1 MDWSKK
7 KMRTSSGRTAIWAFV
22 LLLMSSYAS
31 AQSQI
36 PIVVGA
42 GADDAEKFAAEE
54 LATHLQHLYSDQ
66 RFPVTTS
73 VPNGLIVLYAF
84 EKHQN
89 RQTQGLNARG
99 KSTEPTPLGTYDA
112 Q

>member
-73 VPNGLIVLYAF
+73 VPNGFSYIL
-84 EKHQN
+84 
-89 RQTQGLNARG
+89 
-99 KSTEPTPLGTYDA
+99 LGTVTWRT
-112 Q
+112 